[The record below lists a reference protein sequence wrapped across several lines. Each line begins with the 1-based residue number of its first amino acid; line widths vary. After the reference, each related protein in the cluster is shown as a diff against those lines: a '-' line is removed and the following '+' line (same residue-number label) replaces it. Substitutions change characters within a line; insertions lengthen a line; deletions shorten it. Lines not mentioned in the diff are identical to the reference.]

1 MWSWA
6 SWLPCAT
13 WAPACL
19 LFTHINICTQAVP
32 DLVLVTGIPWFGVCQ
47 KIQISHYLCKTIRK
61 TRYFSKMRP
70 KAKYK
75 VFLLLVIPHHKPIS
89 AFLDWELTLKVSCC
103 SLNSLDHF
111 WSQKSILWSTWPHI
125 NHSILNRIC
134 KLNLNIKKKSQKRR
148 QFIM

>member
-1 MWSWA
+1 MWSCA
-6 SWLPCAT
+6 SWLPRAI
-13 WAPACL
+13 WASACL
-19 LFTHINICTQAVP
+19 SCPHTNICTPTVP
-32 DLVLVTGIPWFGVCQ
+32 DLALLTGIPWFWCMS
-47 KIQISHYLCKTIRK
+47 IQINHYLCKTIRK
-61 TRYFSKMRP
+61 IRYFSKMRP

-75 VFLLLVIPHHKPIS
+75 VFLLVIPHHKPIS

-134 KLNLNIKKKSQKRR
+134 KLNLNIERAKNEGDL
-148 QFIM
+148 